1 LARLRPGGRRAC
13 NGTVFRAVFQHK
25 ELATDDPTHDHEIY
39 RSGKYVR
46 FYKLRSKNLPS
57 GTFLRGSDALRAHSS
72 RFAHWL
78 NPADLY
84 ASLRYGSSAQRLP
97 FTATPDRAFI
107 HCGVEHRLEETKDNL
122 ERQEIG
128 DRKPAESTPP
138 PPRVSGH
145 SHSIVLEHRNALIFI
160 RKTFLQTA

>member
-1 LARLRPGGRRAC
+1 VRGESVDLDWRGSWRPKGLQWDGFPRC
-13 NGTVFRAVFQHK
+13 FQHK

-57 GTFLRGSDALRAHSS
+57 GTFLRGSDALRAHSP

-84 ASLRYGSSAQRLP
+84 ASLRYGS
-97 FTATPDRAFI
+97 
-107 HCGVEHRLEETKDNL
+107 
-122 ERQEIG
+122 
-128 DRKPAESTPP
+128 PA
-138 PPRVSGH
+138 
-145 SHSIVLEHRNALIFI
+145 
-160 RKTFLQTA
+160 